1 MDSILNLDNS
11 FDDFKTQ
18 TENKSKV
25 TISIQQRN
33 GRKQIT
39 IILGLATDLDTKK
52 ILRYLKK
59 IYHCNGAIVI
69 DEKFGEVITLTG
81 NQKENVYHF
90 LIDAKICS
98 KEEIIMKGY

>member
-1 MDSILNLDNS
+1 MNSFLNLDNS
-11 FDDFKTQ
+11 FDNFKTQ
-18 TENKSKV
+18 NENKSKV

-39 IILGLATDLDTKK
+39 IISGLATDLDIKK

-59 IYHCNGAIVI
+59 IYHCNGTVVV
-69 DEKFGEVITLTG
+69 DDTFGEVITLTG

-90 LIDAKICS
+90 LIDAKICTN
-98 KEEIIMKGY
+98 EEIIMKGY

>member
-1 MDSILNLDNS
+1 MNSILNIDDS
-11 FDDFKTQ
+11 FDDFNTQ

-39 IILGLATDLDTKK
+39 IISGLATDLDTKK

-59 IYHCNGAIVI
+59 LYHCNGAVVE
-69 DEKFGEVITLTG
+69 DDTFGEVITLTG

-90 LIDAKICS
+90 LINTKICN
-98 KEEIIMKGY
+98 KEEIIIKGY